1 MARRRRFTLT
11 DYQESGLLAS
21 SACDL
26 LEVLMVRHPDIKALA
41 GAHALALGS
50 KQQITQEQARKAVKD
65 EPEVQARNE
74 VHVYDEPEATP
85 V

>member
-1 MARRRRFTLT
+1 MNL
-11 DYQESGLLAS
+11 G
-21 SACDL
+21 
-26 LEVLMVRHPDIKALA
+26 ALI
-41 GAHALALGS
+41 LDQ
-50 KQQITQEQARKAVKD
+50 QQITQEQARKAVKD